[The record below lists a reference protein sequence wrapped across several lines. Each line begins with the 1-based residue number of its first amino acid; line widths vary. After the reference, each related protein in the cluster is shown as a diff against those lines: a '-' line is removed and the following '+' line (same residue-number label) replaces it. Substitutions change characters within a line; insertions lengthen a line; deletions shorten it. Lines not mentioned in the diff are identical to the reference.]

1 MTDETARAVAT
12 AAKALSD
19 AGLICEERRPPH
31 VERGNEMWLKLFSR
45 ASVVQLRKVYTGRER
60 EGGSF
65 VSWRLATADDN
76 PPPALDVY
84 IADWMERD
92 RLREELVEW
101 MQTTPII
108 VAPVGATPAYAHDTL
123 KVNVNGVTMG
133 TFQSVQLR
141 ANIQRFRPA
150 CRHGAGGT
158 NEMTGCRSEFRLWDG
173 LLRRRWY
180 WRLRKSWRGHFSAI
194 LICAICIICVICG
207 WESIMEPVLQ
217 FWLFSSSDFI
227 AIVLLVIAAKTIRI
241 VPQATVMLVERLGKF
256 DKVASSGL
264 NILVPFLDKPRAV
277 YWTNTRPG
285 VTSIDLREQYIDL
298 PPQPVITRDNVTI
311 HVDSVVYWQ
320 ITDPVKAVYEMN
332 DLVGGIVQLT
342 ITGMRAVM
350 GDMDLDHTL
359 SQRDQINSKL
369 RLILDEATDKWG
381 VKVTRVDVKNIN
393 PPEDVRITMEKQ
405 MTAERNR
412 RALVLQAEGDRQA
425 AITRAEG
432 EKQAAVTRAEG
443 EKQSAILAA
452 EGAAQARLRNAEAE
466 SEAINRIAQAIPGG
480 DPGQYLITTRYIDSL
495 RDMTRTSNSKVIF
508 MPVETSAMLSSV
520 GAIKEVLSQT
530 GERDDKEQLPPPRPR
545 ELPR

>member
-1 MTDETARAVAT
+1 
-12 AAKALSD
+12 
-19 AGLICEERRPPH
+19 
-31 VERGNEMWLKLFSR
+31 
-45 ASVVQLRKVYTGRER
+45 
-60 EGGSF
+60 
-65 VSWRLATADDN
+65 
-76 PPPALDVY
+76 
-84 IADWMERD
+84 
-92 RLREELVEW
+92 
-101 MQTTPII
+101 
-108 VAPVGATPAYAHDTL
+108 
-123 KVNVNGVTMG
+123 
-133 TFQSVQLR
+133 
-141 ANIQRFRPA
+141 
-150 CRHGAGGT
+150 
-158 NEMTGCRSEFRLWDG
+158 
-173 LLRRRWY
+173 
-180 WRLRKSWRGHFSAI
+180 
-194 LICAICIICVICG
+194 
-207 WESIMEPVLQ
+207 MEPVTSLLA
-217 FWLFSSSDFI
+217 FLFFGFI

-241 VPQATVMLVERLGKF
+241 VPQASVMLIERLGRF

-277 YWTNTRPG
+277 FWTNTRPAL
-285 VTSIDLREQYIDL
+285 TSIDLREQYIDL

-320 ITDPVKAVYEMN
+320 ITDPVKAVYEIN

-350 GDMDLDHTL
+350 GEMDLDHTL
-359 SQRDQINSKL
+359 SQRDQINAKL
-369 RLILDEATDKWG
+369 RVILDEATDKWG

-466 SEAINRIAQAIPGG
+466 SEALNRIAQAVPGG
-480 DPGQYLITTRYIDSL
+480 DPAQYLITVRYIESL
-495 RDMTRTSNSKVIF
+495 RDMTRTNNSKVIF

-520 GAIKEVLSQT
+520 GAIKEILSQT
-530 GERDDKEQLPPPRPR
+530 GDKDDTQPPLPPARPR

>member
-1 MTDETARAVAT
+1 
-12 AAKALSD
+12 
-19 AGLICEERRPPH
+19 
-31 VERGNEMWLKLFSR
+31 
-45 ASVVQLRKVYTGRER
+45 
-60 EGGSF
+60 
-65 VSWRLATADDN
+65 
-76 PPPALDVY
+76 
-84 IADWMERD
+84 
-92 RLREELVEW
+92 
-101 MQTTPII
+101 
-108 VAPVGATPAYAHDTL
+108 
-123 KVNVNGVTMG
+123 
-133 TFQSVQLR
+133 
-141 ANIQRFRPA
+141 
-150 CRHGAGGT
+150 
-158 NEMTGCRSEFRLWDG
+158 
-173 LLRRRWY
+173 
-180 WRLRKSWRGHFSAI
+180 
-194 LICAICIICVICG
+194 
-207 WESIMEPVLQ
+207 
-217 FWLFSSSDFI
+217 
-227 AIVLLVIAAKTIRI
+227 
-241 VPQATVMLVERLGKF
+241 
-256 DKVASSGL
+256 
-264 NILVPFLDKPRAV
+264 V

-285 VTSIDLREQYIDL
+285 LTSIDLREQYIDL

-425 AITRAEG
+425 AITRADG

-452 EGAAQARLRNAEAE
+452 EGAAQARLRSAEAE
-466 SEAINRIAQAIPGG
+466 AEAIARVAGAMSQHGNPA
-480 DPGQYLITTRYIDSL
+480 QYLITTRYIESL
-495 RDMTRTSNSKVIF
+495 RDMTRTNNAKVIF

-520 GAIKEVLSQT
+520 GAIKEVLGQT
-530 GERDDKEQLPPPRPR
+530 GEQGAEPSPPPPGPPR
-545 ELPR
+545 QLR

>member
-1 MTDETARAVAT
+1 
-12 AAKALSD
+12 
-19 AGLICEERRPPH
+19 
-31 VERGNEMWLKLFSR
+31 
-45 ASVVQLRKVYTGRER
+45 
-60 EGGSF
+60 
-65 VSWRLATADDN
+65 
-76 PPPALDVY
+76 
-84 IADWMERD
+84 
-92 RLREELVEW
+92 
-101 MQTTPII
+101 
-108 VAPVGATPAYAHDTL
+108 
-123 KVNVNGVTMG
+123 
-133 TFQSVQLR
+133 
-141 ANIQRFRPA
+141 
-150 CRHGAGGT
+150 
-158 NEMTGCRSEFRLWDG
+158 
-173 LLRRRWY
+173 
-180 WRLRKSWRGHFSAI
+180 
-194 LICAICIICVICG
+194 
-207 WESIMEPVLQ
+207 MEPVTAALS
-217 FWLFSSSDFI
+217 FMFFGFL
-227 AIVLLVIAAKTIRI
+227 ALVLLVIAVKTIRI
-241 VPQATVMLVERLGKF
+241 VPQATVMLVERLGRF
-256 DKVASSGL
+256 DRQAKEGL
-264 NILVPFLDKPRAV
+264 NILVPFIDRPRAV
-277 YWTNTRPG
+277 FWTNTRPG
-285 VTSIDLREQYIDL
+285 LTSIDLREQYIDL

-320 ITDPVKAVYEMN
+320 ITDAVKAVYEMN

-369 RLILDEATDKWG
+369 RIILDEATDKWG

-466 SEAINRIAQAIPGG
+466 MEALNRIAQAIPGG
-480 DPGQYLITTRYIDSL
+480 DPGHYLITMRYIESL
-495 RDMTRTSNSKVIF
+495 RDMTKTNNSKVIF

-520 GAIKEVLSQT
+520 GAIKEVFSQS
-530 GERDDKEQLPPPRPR
+530 GENEKEKLPPSPPKPR